1 LLPNYYQY
9 KESIYHSIN
18 NVVGCS
24 NDMQLLQFMQL
35 EMTKQNTLRLDE
47 CIDKLIS
54 ILYPYSM
61 YKKTM

>member
-1 LLPNYYQY
+1 
-9 KESIYHSIN
+9 
-18 NVVGCS
+18 
-24 NDMQLLQFMQL
+24 MQLLQFMQL